1 MLNTFLKKL
10 KNITQVIAFCQYAC
24 KTKLYFWKA
33 QKNLNMN
40 NKTLIRKASGEV
52 EPFSQAKL
60 ENSLRKA
67 GAQDDTINYIV
78 KDIRQWLEEGVSTRK
93 IYARAF
99 ALLRKKRGA
108 TAARYKLKKALMELG
123 PTGFPFEHFVGE
135 LMKEQGYDVKTGQL
149 IQGICVQHEVDV
161 VATNNEVQCLMECK
175 FHNSPEKISN
185 VQVPLYIRSR
195 MNDIIDRRKNNHEFD
210 GLRFEGW
217 VVTNTRFSGDA
228 LTYGTCS
235 GLKMLSWDF
244 PQNNGLKEL
253 IERHHI
259 FPVTTLAHLNQKQ
272 KQYLTEKGIVLCRQ
286 LLNNKAVL
294 DQLGLSRN
302 MKRKTLEELE
312 SLCFNNKH

>member
-1 MLNTFLKKL
+1 
-10 KNITQVIAFCQYAC
+10 
-24 KTKLYFWKA
+24 
-33 QKNLNMN
+33 MN

-52 EPFSQAKL
+52 EPFSQTKL
-60 ENSLRKA
+60 ENSLKKA
-67 GAQDDTINYIV
+67 GAQNDTINYIV

-93 IYARAF
+93 IYTRAF
-99 ALLRKKRGA
+99 ALLRKKHGA
-108 TAARYKLKKALMELG
+108 SAARYKLKKALIELG

-135 LMKEQGYDVKTGQL
+135 LMKEQGYEVKTGQL

-185 VQVPLYIRSR
+185 VQVSLYIRSR
-195 MNDIIDRRKNNHEFD
+195 MNDIIERRKNDPEFA

-228 LTYGTCS
+228 LTYGNCS

-244 PQNNGLKEL
+244 PQNNSLKDL

-259 FPVTTLAHLNQKQ
+259 FPVTTLTHLNRKQ
-272 KQYLTEKGIVLCRQ
+272 KQVLIEKGIVLCRQ
-286 LLNNKAVL
+286 LLAQKEVL
-294 DQLGLSRN
+294 DQLGLSHN
-302 MKRKTLEELE
+302 LKRKTVEELE
-312 SLCFNNKH
+312 SLSFNNKH